1 MQYFKPGLVVIYLLV
16 IHIALLNDYTR
27 LATFLLITMGSLL
40 LWHMSPRPGFRF
52 ASIVIFIAL
61 LLLAL
66 VRKDLSQQA
75 AFATPVLIN
84 ILVGLVFFHSLL
96 PGKLALVTRFARL
109 VRKETSIKVETYT
122 RHVTIAWTA
131 FFFLLALESLLL
143 ALYAPISIW
152 SVFVN
157 FINYLLTALF
167 FIAEFLLRRV
177 TLQGE
182 EITSLKDYF
191 HGLSGL
197 DYQGIMEDEQ
207 QD

>member
-1 MQYFKPGLVVIYLLV
+1 MQYFKPGLVVTYLLV

-52 ASIVIFIAL
+52 VSIVIFIAL

-84 ILVGLVFFHSLL
+84 ILVGLVFFYSLL
-96 PGKLALVTRFARL
+96 PGKVALVTRFAQL
-109 VRKETSIKVETYT
+109 VRKETSAKVETYT
-122 RHVTIAWTA
+122 RKVTFAWTA

-143 ALYAPISIW
+143 AIYAPISIW

-177 TLQGE
+177 TLKGE
-182 EITSLKDYF
+182 EITSLRDYF

>member
-1 MQYFKPGLVVIYLLV
+1 MIYLLA

-52 ASIVIFIAL
+52 ASIFIFIML
-61 LLLAL
+61 LVLAL

-96 PGKLALVTRFARL
+96 PGKVALVTRFARL
-109 VRKETSIKVETYT
+109 VRKETSAKVETYT
-122 RHVTIAWTA
+122 RKVTVAWTA

-167 FIAEFLLRRV
+167 FIAEFLLRRI

-197 DYQGIMEDEQ
+197 DYRGMMEDEQ